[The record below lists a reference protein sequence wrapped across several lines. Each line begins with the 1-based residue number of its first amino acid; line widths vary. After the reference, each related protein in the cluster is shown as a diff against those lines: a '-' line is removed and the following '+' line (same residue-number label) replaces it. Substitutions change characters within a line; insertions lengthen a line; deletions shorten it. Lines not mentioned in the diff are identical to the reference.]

1 MHPNLIAIILRDPR
15 AARGLLTP
23 VRPERRKK

>member
-1 MHPNLIAIILRDPR
+1 MPNLVAIILRDPR

-23 VRPERRKK
+23 IRPTRSPK